1 MGSFFVINKNKT
13 TMASNSPWSKQLSN
27 RNYLSPV
34 GFKFLI
40 TKIPKVEF
48 FSNSAEIP
56 GINLGISAQ
65 PSYLKSI
72 PVPGDNITYEDL
84 SLEFFVDENLE
95 NYIEVHN
102 WIRGLGFPYSVQEFM
117 DLKKDDEY
125 YPDNDSRNPYN
136 EYSDA
141 SLLIYNSNFNIISK
155 INFKDVFPISL
166 SPVRFN
172 AKEED
177 ITYVTAN
184 ITFKYTIYDIEVY

>member
-1 MGSFFVINKNKT
+1 
-13 TMASNSPWSKQLSN
+13 MASNSPWSKQISN

-102 WIRGLGFPYSVQEFM
+102 WIRGLGFPYSVQEFI

-141 SLLIYNSNFNIISK
+141 TLLIYNSSFNIISK

-184 ITFKYTIYDIEVY
+184 VTFKYTIYDIEVY